1 MIIQS
6 KYTKIFHSKNL
17 TRQKY
22 DELHDFAVLIQN
34 HKNTVSEYIN
44 DNLLH
49 FLEYN
54 RFHFLKEMRERFKD
68 VIPSSFDAQLYTQV
82 FTCYQNKFDAI
93 QRKLVFEVV
102 TFKGFEFYKRDTKRH
117 KKGDLKKVVFGK
129 KQTPLSN
136 CLTYL
141 ARYDNEST
149 IDYINSNI
157 SGCDE
162 KKREFYNNILR
173 CCEKYGFERLHKLA
187 LSKRKRIV
195 KHYSEHPIEFKS
207 LTFSG
212 RCRKTRIIDYNSKF
226 GSVINS
232 FISLSGIGRSKG
244 RKSFDIP
251 VTFSKG
257 WHGNM
262 RDYRKDNPDYEYT
275 ITFNNKEHQVNIHLC
290 KDGERY
296 IPQANGNTI
305 GIDANCKHNLFSL
318 SDETTYDYDRKL
330 VNDFCKLSLEIDR
343 FKENNKEYKVG
354 KRKQQKLDTL
364 KSKMVKSEQH
374 LIANMCKTLQ
384 SQGIGHIV
392 MEDLDNGFG
401 KCYVKDK
408 DNEDI
413 NYNRKVK
420 FLGLS
425 SLKQEVEHI
434 ARKYDIAVS
443 TVQASYTSKM
453 CPMCGCIEDEN
464 RPNQETFECI
474 ECGYKD
480 NADFNAAKN
489 IRNRVLVTVLRES
502 LLKQLDN
509 GAFESRKLKREKV
522 KEVLLSFR
530 RSLQNVGSECIKSTM
545 TTFDYV

>member
-6 KYTKIFHSKNL
+6 KYTKIFHSMDL

-22 DELHDFAVLIQN
+22 DELHDFAVLIRN
-34 HKNTVSEYIN
+34 HKNTVSQYVN
-44 DNLLH
+44 DNIMH

-54 RFHFLKEMRERFKD
+54 KFQFLKEMRERYKD

-93 QRKLVFEVV
+93 QRKLTFE
-102 TFKGFEFYKRDTKRH
+102 TRIFIGLDFYKRKTKKH
-117 KKGDLKKVVFGK
+117 DKGDLNKVVFETK
-129 KQTPLSN
+129 KTPLTIT
-136 CLTYL
+136 LTYL
-141 ARYDNEST
+141 ARYGNENT
-149 IDYINSNI
+149 LEYINSRI
-157 SGCDE
+157 DSVGD
-162 KKREFYNNILR
+162 KQKVFYENVLR
-173 CCEKYGFERLHKLA
+173 CCNKFGFERLLNLA
-187 LSKRKRIV
+187 LSRRKRVI
-195 KHYSEHPIEFKS
+195 KHYSEYPIEFKS

-226 GSVINS
+226 GSKINS
-232 FISLSGIGRSKG
+232 FVSLSGIV

-251 VTFSKG
+251 VTFNKG

-262 RDYRKDNPDYEYT
+262 KDYRKKNPDYEYT
-275 ITFNNKEHQVNIHLC
+275 LTFDEKNNQVNIHLC

-296 IPQANGNTI
+296 IPQVHGVII
-305 GIDANCKHNLFSL
+305 GIDVNCKHNLFSL
-318 SDETTYDYDRKL
+318 SDETTYDYNRQL
-330 VNDFCKLSLEIDR
+330 VDDFCKLSLEIDKL
-343 FKENNKEYKVG
+343 KEKSKEYKIG

-364 KSKMVKSEQH
+364 KSKMIKSEQQ
-374 LIANMCKTLQ
+374 LIADMCKTLH
-384 SQGIGHIV
+384 SQGVGHIV
-392 MEDLDNGFG
+392 MEILDNGFG

-453 CPMCGCIEDEN
+453 CPVCGCIEDKN
-464 RPNQETFECI
+464 RPNQETFECV

-509 GAFESRKLKREKV
+509 GAFEPKKLKREKV

-530 RSLQNVGSECIKSTM
+530 RSLQNVGSECIESSV

>member
-1 MIIQS
+1 MLIQS
-6 KYTKIFHSKNL
+6 KYTKIFHSKDL

-22 DELHDFAVLIQN
+22 DELHNFAVLIRN
-34 HKNTVSEYIN
+34 HKNTVSQYVN

-49 FLEYN
+49 FLDYN
-54 RFHFLKEMRERFKD
+54 KFQFAKEMRERFKG
-68 VIPSSFDAQLYTQV
+68 VIPSSFDDQLYTQV
-82 FTCYQNKFDAI
+82 FTCYQNKFNTI

-102 TFKGFEFYKRDTKRH
+102 TFNGFDFYKRDTKKH
-117 KKGDLKKVVFGK
+117 KKGDLKKVIIDK
-129 KQTPLSN
+129 KKTPLTIT
-136 CLTYL
+136 LTYL
-141 ARYDNEST
+141 ARYGNES
-149 IDYINSNI
+149 IINYINDNI
-157 SGCDE
+157 NKCDE

-173 CCEKYGFERLHKLA
+173 CCEKFGFERLYNLV

-195 KHYSEHPIEFKS
+195 KHYSEYPIEFKS
-207 LTFSG
+207 LTFNG
-212 RCRKTRIIDYNSKF
+212 RCRKKRIIDYNSKF
-226 GSVINS
+226 DSVINS
-232 FISLSGIGRSKG
+232 FISLSGIGR
-244 RKSFDIP
+244 KSFDIP
-251 VTFSKG
+251 VTFNKG

-262 RDYRKDNPDYEYT
+262 KDYRKKNPDYEYT
-275 ITFNNKEHQVNIHLC
+275 ITFNEKGHQVNIHLC

-296 IPQANGNTI
+296 IPQVKGKTV
-305 GIDANCKHNLFSL
+305 GIDVNCKHNLFSL
-318 SDETTYDYDRKL
+318 SDATTYDYDRKL
-330 VNDFCKLSLEIDR
+330 VNDFCKLSLEIDKL
-343 FKENNKEYKVG
+343 KEKDKEYKVG

-364 KSKMVKSEQH
+364 KSKMIKSEQQ
-374 LIANMCKTLQ
+374 LISTMCKTLH
-384 SQGIGHIV
+384 SQGVGHIA

-413 NYNRKVK
+413 NYNRKVN

-453 CPMCGCIEDEN
+453 CPVCGCIEDEN

-489 IRNRVLVTVLRES
+489 IRNRVLVTVLQES

-509 GAFESRKLKREKV
+509 GAFEPRKLKREKV

-530 RSLQNVGSECIKSTM
+530 RSLQKVGSECIKSSM
-545 TTFDYV
+545 TTFEYV

>member
-6 KYTKIFHSKNL
+6 KYTKIFNSKDL

-22 DELHDFAVLIQN
+22 DELHNFAVLIRS
-34 HKNTVSEYIN
+34 HKNTVSQYVN
-44 DNLLH
+44 DNLLY
-49 FLEYN
+49 FLAYN
-54 RFHFLKEMRERFKD
+54 KFQFLKEIRELFKG

-82 FTCYQNKFDAI
+82 FTCYQTKFDAI
-93 QRKLVFEVV
+93 QHKLVFEVI
-102 TFKGFEFYKRDTKRH
+102 TFKGFEFYKRDTKKH
-117 KKGDLKKVVFGK
+117 NKGDLKKVILEK
-129 KQTPLSN
+129 KQTPLSI

-141 ARYDNEST
+141 TRYGNENT
-149 IDYINSNI
+149 LQYINSNI
-157 SGCDE
+157 SKCEE
-162 KKREFYNNILR
+162 KKRESYNNILR
-173 CCEKYGFERLHKLA
+173 CCEKYGFERLYNLA

-195 KHYSEHPIEFKS
+195 KHYSESPIEFKS

-226 GSVINS
+226 GSKINS
-232 FISLSGIGRSKG
+232 FVSLSGIG

-251 VTFSKG
+251 VAFNKG

-262 RDYRKDNPDYEYT
+262 KDYRKKNPDYEYT
-275 ITFNNKEHQVNIHLC
+275 IAFNEREHQVNIHLC

-296 IPQANGNTI
+296 IPRPNGNTI
-305 GIDANCKHNLFSL
+305 GIDVNCKHNLFSL

-330 VNDFCKLSLEIDR
+330 VNDFCKLSIEIDKL
-343 FKENNKEYKVG
+343 KEKNKEYKVG

-364 KSKMVKSEQH
+364 KSKMIKSEQQ

-384 SQGIGHIV
+384 SQGVGHIV
-392 MEDLDNGFG
+392 MEDLNNGFG

-408 DNEDI
+408 DNEGI

-434 ARKYDIAVS
+434 ARKYNIAVS
-443 TVQASYTSKM
+443 TVQANYTSKM
-453 CPMCGCIEDEN
+453 CPICGCIEDEN
-464 RPNQETFECI
+464 RPSQETFDCI
-474 ECGYKD
+474 ECGHKD

-502 LLKQLDN
+502 LLKQMVN
-509 GAFESRKLKREKV
+509 GAFEPRKLKRGKV

-530 RSLQNVGSECIKSTM
+530 RNLQENARSECIESGH
-545 TTFDYV
+545 TTFDYI

>member
-6 KYTKIFHSKNL
+6 KYTKIFNSKDL

-22 DELHDFAVLIQN
+22 DELYNFAVLIRS
-34 HKNTVSEYIN
+34 HKNTVSQYVN
-44 DNLLH
+44 GNLLH

-54 RFHFLKEMRERFKD
+54 KFQFLKAMRAYFKG

-93 QRKLVFEVV
+93 QHKLVFEAI
-102 TFKGFEFYKRDTKRH
+102 TFNGFEFYKRDTKKH
-117 KKGDLKKVVFGK
+117 KKGDLKKVIINK

-141 ARYDNEST
+141 ARYGNENT
-149 IDYINSNI
+149 INYISSNI
-157 SGCDE
+157 NKCDE

-173 CCEKYGFERLHKLA
+173 CCEKFGFERLYNLA

-195 KHYSEHPIEFKS
+195 KNYSEYSIEFKS

-212 RCRKTRIIDYNSKF
+212 RCRKTRIIDYNSRF
-226 GSVINS
+226 GSKINS
-232 FISLSGIGRSKG
+232 FVSLSGIG

-251 VTFSKG
+251 VTFNKG

-262 RDYRKDNPDYEYT
+262 KDYKKKNPDYEYT
-275 ITFNNKEHQVNIHLC
+275 LTFNEKYHQVNIHLC

-296 IPQANGNTI
+296 IPQANGETI
-305 GIDANCKHNLFSL
+305 GIDVNCKHNLFSL
-318 SDETTYDYDRKL
+318 SDETTYDYNRKL
-330 VNDFCKLSLEIDR
+330 VNDFCNLSLEID
-343 FKENNKEYKVG
+343 KLKGKNKEYKVG

-364 KSKMVKSEQH
+364 KTKMVKSEQQ

-384 SQGIGHIV
+384 SQSVGHIV
-392 MEDLDNGFG
+392 MENLDNGFG

-408 DNEDI
+408 DNSDI

-443 TVQASYTSKM
+443 TVHASYTSKM
-453 CPMCGCIEDEN
+453 CPVCGCIEDEN

-474 ECGYKD
+474 ECGHKD

-502 LLKQLDN
+502 LLKQLGN
-509 GAFESRKLKREKV
+509 GAFEPKNLKREKV

-530 RSLQNVGSECIKSTM
+530 RNLQENARSECIESNAI
-545 TTFDYV
+545 TFDYV

>member
-1 MIIQS
+1 MIIHS
-6 KYTKIFHSKNL
+6 KYTKIFNSKDL

-22 DELHDFAVLIQN
+22 DELYNFAVLIRS
-34 HKNTVSEYIN
+34 HKNTVSQYVN

-54 RFHFLKEMRERFKD
+54 KFQFLKEMRAYFKG
-68 VIPSSFDAQLYTQV
+68 VIPSSFDAQLYTQI
-82 FTCYQNKFDAI
+82 FDCYQNKFDAI
-93 QRKLVFEVV
+93 QRKLVFDVV
-102 TFKGFEFYKRDTKRH
+102 IFKGFDFYKRNTKKH
-117 KKGDLKKVVFGK
+117 NKGDLKKVILEK

-141 ARYDNEST
+141 ARYGNENI

-157 SGCDE
+157 SNCDE
-162 KKREFYNNILR
+162 KKREFYSNILR
-173 CCEKYGFERLHKLA
+173 CCDKFGFDRLYGLT
-187 LSKRKRIV
+187 LSKRQRII
-195 KHYSEHPIEFKS
+195 KHYSEYPIEFKS

-212 RCRKTRIIDYNSKF
+212 RCRKTRIIDYNCKF
-226 GSVINS
+226 GSKINS
-232 FISLSGIGRSKG
+232 FVSLSGFS

-251 VTFSKG
+251 VTFNKG

-262 RDYRKDNPDYEYT
+262 KDYRKKNPDYEYT
-275 ITFNNKEHQVNIHLC
+275 IRFNEREHQVNIHLC

-296 IPQANGNTI
+296 IPQPNGNTI
-305 GIDANCKHNLFSL
+305 GIDVNCKHNLFSL

-330 VNDFCKLSLEIDR
+330 VNDFCKLFIEID
-343 FKENNKEYKVG
+343 KLKGKNKEYKVG

-364 KSKMVKSEQH
+364 KTKMVKSEQQ

-384 SQGIGHIV
+384 SQSVGHIV
-392 MEDLDNGFG
+392 MEDLDGFG

-408 DNEDI
+408 DNEGI

-443 TVQASYTSKM
+443 TVHASYTSKM
-453 CPMCGCIEDEN
+453 CPVCGCIEDEN

-474 ECGYKD
+474 ECGHKD

-489 IRNRVLVTVLRES
+489 IKNRVLVTVLRES

-509 GAFESRKLKREKV
+509 GAFEPKKLKREKV

-530 RSLQNVGSECIKSTM
+530 RNLQENARSECIESGM
-545 TTFDYV
+545 TTFDYI

>member
-6 KYTKIFHSKNL
+6 KYTKIFHSNGL

-22 DELHDFAVLIQN
+22 DELHNFAVLIRN
-34 HKNTVSEYIN
+34 HKNTVSKYVN

-49 FLEYN
+49 FLEHN
-54 RFHFLKEMRERFKD
+54 RFQFLKEMRERFKD

-82 FTCYQNKFDAI
+82 FTCYQNKFYAI
-93 QRKLVFEVV
+93 QRKLLFEVI
-102 TFKGFEFYKRDTKRH
+102 TFKGFEFYKRDTKKH
-117 KKGDLKKVVFGK
+117 KKGDLKKVAIDI

-141 ARYDNEST
+141 ARYGNENT
-149 IDYINSNI
+149 IDYINGNI
-157 SGCDE
+157 RKCDE
-162 KKREFYNNILR
+162 NKREFYNNILR
-173 CCEKYGFERLHKLA
+173 CCDKFGFERLYNLA

-195 KHYSEHPIEFKS
+195 KHYSEYPIEFKS
-207 LTFSG
+207 LAFSG

-226 GSVINS
+226 GSIINS
-232 FISLSGIGRSKG
+232 FVSLSGIG

-251 VTFSKG
+251 VTFNKG

-262 RDYRKDNPDYEYT
+262 KDYRKKNPDYEYT
-275 ITFNNKEHQVNIHLC
+275 ITFDEKSHQVNVHLC

-296 IPQANGNTI
+296 IPQAHGETI
-305 GIDANCKHNLFSL
+305 GIDVNCKHNLFSL
-318 SDETTYDYDRKL
+318 SNETTYDYNRQL
-330 VNDFCKLSLEIDR
+330 VNDFCKLLLEIDKL
-343 FKENNKEYKVG
+343 KENDEYVIG
-354 KRKQQKLDTL
+354 KRKQRKLDVM
-364 KSKMVKSEQH
+364 KSKMIKSEQQ

-384 SQGIGHIV
+384 SQGVGHIV

-408 DNEDI
+408 YNEDI

-425 SLKQEVEHI
+425 SLKQDVEHI

-453 CPMCGCIEDEN
+453 CPICGCIEDEN

-509 GAFESRKLKREKV
+509 GAFEPRKLKREKV

-530 RSLQNVGSECIKSTM
+530 RSLQKVGSECTNSSV
-545 TTFDYV
+545 TTFDYI